1 MKAILFVLLI
11 ASVVTAQAET
21 IRILFLGNSH
31 TATGNVPE
39 QVKVLLAKPGRT
51 VEAQFI
57 SCGLLQDI
65 GQNAQ
70 VHNAIKTGKFDV
82 VVLQGAGLSQSHKY
96 VYPTDG
102 AITLAK
108 LAKEYEARVLLFAE
122 WSRAGIDETPYTLG
136 VYGAIA
142 KAARAEIVPVCKAFD
157 QARKKD
163 PSLALLSSDGIHAN
177 QVGAYLASCTLATA
191 IDPKAPLNYVANGV
205 STVIANMLK
214 GVARETKVIPAP
226 K

>member
-1 MKAILFVLLI
+1 MKAIVFVLLLT
-11 ASVVTAQAET
+11 SVAAVRADT
-21 IRILFLGNSH
+21 IKILFLGNSH

-39 QVKVLLAKPGRT
+39 QVKVLLAKPGRI

-65 GQNAQ
+65 GQNDQ
-70 VHNAIKTGKFDV
+70 VQATIKSGKFDV

-102 AITLAK
+102 AVTLAK
-108 LAKEYEARVLLFAE
+108 LARDSGARALLFAE
-122 WSRAGIDETPYTLG
+122 WSRAGIDETQYTLG
-136 VYGAIA
+136 IYESIA
-142 KAARAEIVPVCKAFD
+142 KASKAEIVPVCRAFD

-163 PSLALLSSDGIHAN
+163 ANLVLLSSDGNHSN
-177 QVGAYLASCTLATA
+177 PVGAYLASCTLATA

-205 STVIANMLK
+205 STMIANMLK
-214 GVARETKVIPAP
+214 AVARETKVIPP